1 MLILSR
7 RLGESVTIGDDIVVT
22 VVGVSGN
29 QIRLGIS
36 APKAVR
42 VLREEIY
49 KAIQKENESAA
60 NAVDSKKR
68 LQGALKKFRGQT
80 QEGSDE

>member
-22 VVGVSGN
+22 VVGISGN
-29 QIRLGIS
+29 QIRLGIN

-49 KAIQKENESAA
+49 KTIQKENQSAA
-60 NAVDSKKR
+60 TAADPGSR
-68 LQGALKKFRGQT
+68 LKGALKQLRGRT
-80 QEGSDE
+80 QEGSND

>member
-22 VVGVSGN
+22 VVGISGS

-36 APKAVR
+36 APKAIR

-49 KAIQKENESAA
+49 KAIQKENQSAA
-60 NAVDSKKR
+60 SAADPMTR
-68 LQGALKKFRGQT
+68 LEGALKRFRGQT
-80 QEGSDE
+80 QEGSND

>member
-7 RLGESVTIGDDIVVT
+7 RLGESVTIGDDVVVT
-22 VVGVSGN
+22 VVGVSGS

-49 KAIQKENESAA
+49 KAIQKENQSAA
-60 NAVDSKKR
+60 NASDSTSK
-68 LQGALKKFRGQT
+68 
-80 QEGSDE
+80 

>member
-22 VVGVSGN
+22 VAGISGN

-49 KAIQKENESAA
+49 KAIQKENQSAA
-60 NAVDSKKR
+60 TAADPKSR
-68 LQGALKKFRGQT
+68 LEGALRQFRGQP
-80 QEGSDE
+80 QEESND

>member
-7 RLGESVTIGDDIVVT
+7 RVGEGFVIGNDIVVKI
-22 VVGVSGN
+22 VEVSGN

-36 APKAVR
+36 APREIR

-49 KAIQKENESAA
+49 NAIQEENRAAAGRPESSRRLED
-60 NAVDSKKR
+60 VGKR
-68 LQGALKKFRGQT
+68 LRSKTL
-80 QEGSDE
+80 E

>member
-7 RLGESVTIGDDIVVT
+7 RLGESVTIGDDIIVT
-22 VVGVSGN
+22 VVGISGS

-36 APKAVR
+36 APKAIR

-49 KAIQKENESAA
+49 KAIQKENQSAA
-60 NAVDSKKR
+60 TAADPKR
-68 LQGALKKFRGQT
+68 LEGALKRFRGQT
-80 QEGSDE
+80 QEGSND

>member
-36 APKAVR
+36 APKAIR

-49 KAIQKENESAA
+49 NAIQKENQSAA
-60 NAVDSKKR
+60 TAPNPEIR
-68 LQGALKKFRGQT
+68 LEGALKHFPGRR
-80 QEGSDE
+80 QEGSND

>member
-7 RLGESVTIGDDIVVT
+7 RPGESLTIGDDITVT
-22 VVGVSGN
+22 VIASSSN

-36 APKAVR
+36 APREVR

-49 KAIQKENESAA
+49 RAVQEENRAAASGLENEQALEDIYRRIRPQKE
-60 NAVDSKKR
+60 
-68 LQGALKKFRGQT
+68 GGQ
-80 QEGSDE
+80 E

>member
-7 RLGESVTIGDDIVVT
+7 RLGESVTIGDDVVVT
-22 VVGVSGN
+22 VVGVSGS

-49 KAIQKENESAA
+49 KAIQKENQSAA
-60 NAVDSKKR
+60 NASDSTSK
-68 LQGALKKFRGQT
+68 LEGALRRFRNQT
-80 QEGSDE
+80 QEESND

>member
-49 KAIQKENESAA
+49 KAIQKENQTAA
-60 NAVDSKKR
+60 TASNPETG
-68 LQGALKKFRGQT
+68 LEGALRHFRGQR
-80 QEGSDE
+80 QEGSNE

>member
-49 KAIQKENESAA
+49 KVIQKENKSAT
-60 NAVDSKKR
+60 NAADSKRVEGTRKQ
-68 LQGALKKFRGQT
+68 LRGKT
-80 QEGSDE
+80 QEGSND

>member
-7 RLGESVTIGDDIVVT
+7 RLGESVTIGNDIVVT

-36 APKAVR
+36 APKAIR

-49 KAIQKENESAA
+49 KAIQKENQSAA
-60 NAVDSKKR
+60 NASEPTTR
-68 LQGALKKFRGQT
+68 LEGALRRFRSQT
-80 QEGSDE
+80 QEESDE

>member
-7 RLGESVTIGDDIVVT
+7 RLSESVTIGDDIVVT

-49 KAIQKENESAA
+49 KAIQKENQSAA
-60 NAVDSKKR
+60 TASDPQAG
-68 LQGALKKFRGQT
+68 LEGALKHMRRQGQ
-80 QEGSDE
+80 EESK

>member
-22 VVGVSGN
+22 VVGISGN
-29 QIRLGIS
+29 QIRLGIN

-49 KAIQKENESAA
+49 KVIQKENKSAT
-60 NAVDSKKR
+60 NAEDSKR
-68 LQGALKKFRGQT
+68 RVEGTRRQLRGQT
-80 QEGSDE
+80 EEGSND

>member
-49 KAIQKENESAA
+49 KAIQKENQSAA
-60 NAVDSKKR
+60 NAQEPQSK
-68 LQGALKKFRGQT
+68 LQGALKHFRGQR
-80 QEGSDE
+80 QEDSND

>member
-49 KAIQKENESAA
+49 KAIQKENQSAA
-60 NAVDSKKR
+60 NASEPQSK
-68 LQGALKKFRGQT
+68 LQGALKQFRGQR
-80 QEGSDE
+80 QEDSND